1 MSLQYL
7 RQLEHAAFPFRVSD
21 PDAIRHIEELLQA
34 DLVEGGLGVS
44 AANQQRI
51 AIVRRITPLGR
62 AQLALTRN
70 SHWDDLASGRKT
82 DAALED

>member
-21 PDAIRHIEELLQA
+21 PDTVDRIEALLQA
-34 DLVEGGLGVS
+34 DLVEGGIGTS
-44 AANQQRI
+44 AADQQRI

-62 AQLALTRN
+62 AQLALNRN
-70 SHWDDLASGRKT
+70 SQWDELATGRKA
-82 DAALED
+82 DPALEE